1 MKITGMEDFHV
12 DGGWDDFS
20 FLKITTDAG
29 VAGWSEYGE
38 RRGRKG
44 LTTLIRALSPVVIG
58 QNPLALNHIEAAM
71 QSFVRTANGG
81 LNAHAVGA
89 VANALLDI
97 NAKAA
102 GLSVAELLGGA
113 VRDRIPVYWSR
124 CGVVRATQ
132 AHLFDGKLIDKP
144 AIRKLEDL
152 VGAGR
157 EAKQRGFK
165 AIKCN
170 LLVFDENGGRV
181 HSPGSARGLGHPA
194 LNVEEYLVDAL
205 IEQLAALRE
214 GAGRDMRLICDLNF
228 NYKTDG
234 FKRFARAVEPFNMLW
249 LEMDSFD
256 PKGLALIRQSSTT
269 PIGSLE
275 AVLGRKALRPY
286 LEERAVD
293 VAIIDSMYNGLP
305 ESLRMAAMCD
315 AYEINVASHAF
326 AGPLATIMGAHFC
339 AVTPNLKIMELDVD
353 EVPWRSK
360 LLTKDCEFIDGS
372 LILPKGPGW
381 GAEVDEAM
389 LIKHKAP

>member
-12 DGGWDDFS
+12 DGGWDNFA
-20 FLKITTDAG
+20 FLKISTDAG
-29 VAGWSEYGE
+29 LVGWSEYGE

-44 LTTLIRALSPVVIG
+44 LSTLIHALSPVVIG
-58 QNPLALNHIEAAM
+58 QDPLALNHIDAAM

-97 NAKAA
+97 KAKAA
-102 GLSVAELLGGA
+102 GISVADLLGGA
-113 VRDRIPVYWSR
+113 VREKIPVYWSR

-144 AIRKLEDL
+144 AIRKLADL

-157 EAKQRGFK
+157 EASERGFK

-170 LLVFDENGGRV
+170 LLVFDDKGGRV
-181 HSPGSARGLGHPA
+181 HTPGSARGPGHPE
-194 LNVEEYLVDAL
+194 LNVEEHLVEKL
-205 IEQLAALRE
+205 VEQLAALRE
-214 GAGRDMRLICDLNF
+214 GAGKDMRLICDLNF
-228 NYKTDG
+228 NYKTEG
-234 FKRFARAVEPFNMLW
+234 FKRFAKALEPFNMMW
-249 LEMDSFD
+249 LEMDTFD
-256 PKGLALIRQSSTT
+256 PKGLALIRQSSST

-293 VAIIDSMYNGLP
+293 VAIIDAMYNGLP
-305 ESLRMAAMCD
+305 ESLRMASMCD

-326 AGPLATIMGAHFC
+326 AGPLATVMGAHFC
-339 AVTPNLKIMELDVD
+339 ALVPNLKIMELDVD

-360 LLTKDCEFIDGS
+360 LLKQNCDFVDGC
-372 LILPKGPGW
+372 LVLPKGPGW
-381 GAEVDEAM
+381 GAEVDEDM
-389 LIKHKAP
+389 LRKHAAA